1 MPLVVLVHRQS
12 GKPQDGQWIRG
23 EATTQVLRQLFCN
36 HLSAGD
42 GDKTYNSIPM
52 DGDIGCSDMVSKLI
66 LPRVALEKAIE
77 IDISTAKFGSV
88 VPGFQ
93 SPDANFELR
102 VTHGIMLSE
111 LPLAGLPG

>member
-1 MPLVVLVHRQS
+1 
-12 GKPQDGQWIRG
+12 
-23 EATTQVLRQLFCN
+23 
-36 HLSAGD
+36 
-42 GDKTYNSIPM
+42 
-52 DGDIGCSDMVSKLI
+52 MVSKLI
-66 LPRVALEKAIE
+66 LARVALEKAIE

-102 VTHGIMLSE
+102 VTHGTMLSE